1 MGPVELDTGHG
12 RPLDAGHRTFGV
24 PYVHPRQR
32 ATASY
37 RRALLG
43 RRHAHGDVH
52 VRGAFEAR
60 RDRQVGAIRRQ
71 LGTLRHHAEI
81 GREGIEAH
89 PTRDLDVTA
98 TRGAQGHAHTEG
110 AAHGPAAAGHA
121 GVDAGDREQRH
132 RRDGLVAP
140 RHPAVPHGHLV
151 DLEAEPRSRRGNRPV
166 AARGRRFRR
175 GRRRCGESGQR
186 KVTAAITRERAAGT
200 AEQHA
205 LDDQSSGP
213 AQLEALRLDSPDA
226 EQLLVP
232 VGHCQ
237 PVDGERALHAGR
249 HIGGQRLVQPQV
261 GFGDAAHA
269 GRQRYEL
276 GPGPQLEVAQARS
289 WLAAGGGWTV
299 PETASEPPPGTLLS
313 RSSRPGVR
321 TGHVKSDTRARNVDT
336 G

>member
-71 LGTLRHHAEI
+71 LGTLRPTRRSAV
-81 GREGIEAH
+81 EGLEAH

-98 TRGAQGHAHTEG
+98 TRGAQGHAHAEG
-110 AAHGPAAAGHA
+110 SAHGPAAAGHA
-121 GVDAGDREQRH
+121 GVDVGDREQRH

-140 RHPAVPHGHLV
+140 RHPAVLHGHLA
-151 DLEAEPRSRRGNRPV
+151 DLEAERRRRRGIRP
-166 AARGRRFRR
+166 ARGA
-175 GRRRCGESGQR
+175 GRSLPALAGGGAERAVSA
-186 KVTAAITRERAAGT
+186 KLPAAITRDRAPGF

-213 AQLEALRLDSPDA
+213 AQLEALRLDSPA
-226 EQLLVP
+226 PSSSWPP
-232 VGHCQ
+232 VSHRQ
-237 PVDGERALHAGR
+237 PVDGERALHARR
-249 HIGGQRLVQPQV
+249 HIGAR
-261 GFGDAAHA
+261 AARSACRSASAMPAHP
-269 GRQRYEL
+269 RRHRHEL
-276 GPGPQLEVAQARS
+276 GPAPELEVLQAQAQ
-289 WLAAGGGWTV
+289 LARGRRGLDGAG
-299 PETASEPPPGTLLS
+299 
-313 RSSRPGVR
+313 RPR
-321 TGHVKSDTRARNVDT
+321 ACRLRARW
-336 G
+336 